1 MLHNLIRLA
10 RHDVR
15 VHVRRRVVHIPVRQT
30 AHRPVATV
38 ATEQGKDAH
47 RFPCHVKVIFF
58 VMSEILSQFFLFVS
72 DVPPV
77 SIIVENPCHTGHLGG
92 ETLRTSL
99 FIAGEYLPR
108 SPSLL
113 TQQQQAVY
121 KKGSPRCSWTRASQ
135 GCSHART
142 TNRTSTRR
150 HGSHRTGQLQRS
162 YC

>member
-30 AHRPVATV
+30 ALRPVATV

-77 SIIVENPCHTGHLGG
+77 SIIVENPYHTGHLGG
-92 ETLRTSL
+92 
-99 FIAGEYLPR
+99 
-108 SPSLL
+108 
-113 TQQQQAVY
+113 
-121 KKGSPRCSWTRASQ
+121 
-135 GCSHART
+135 
-142 TNRTSTRR
+142 
-150 HGSHRTGQLQRS
+150 
-162 YC
+162 

>member
-10 RHDVR
+10 RHEVR
-15 VHVRRRVVHIPVRQT
+15 GHVGRRGAHMPGRQT
-30 AHRPVATV
+30 ALRPEATD

-92 ETLRTSL
+92 
-99 FIAGEYLPR
+99 
-108 SPSLL
+108 
-113 TQQQQAVY
+113 
-121 KKGSPRCSWTRASQ
+121 
-135 GCSHART
+135 
-142 TNRTSTRR
+142 
-150 HGSHRTGQLQRS
+150 
-162 YC
+162 

>member
-30 AHRPVATV
+30 ALRPVATV

-47 RFPCHVKVIFF
+47 RFPCHVKVIFLSCRRF
-58 VMSEILSQFFLFVS
+58 YHNFFCLCRMCLPFPSSWKIPVMPDTSEGKPSEPPLLRGVS
-72 DVPPV
+72 
-77 SIIVENPCHTGHLGG
+77 
-92 ETLRTSL
+92 
-99 FIAGEYLPR
+99 PR
-108 SPSLL
+108 SPLL

-121 KKGSPRCSWTRASQ
+121 KKGSPRSSCTCVAGRPQ
-135 GCSHART
+135 PRT

-150 HGSHRTGQLQRS
+150 HGATEQGNCNDRVVEP
-162 YC
+162 